1 MKNKQF
7 NTTIIR
13 EGCQTTNEQE
23 HSEAIFMTMML
34 TLLNESSELICNDVE

>member
-1 MKNKQF
+1 MTKKF
-7 NTTIIR
+7 NTTVIR
-13 EGCQTTNEQE
+13 EDYQTINEQA